1 MKRKFVVIRKNN
13 FQQGFGLLET
23 MAAALLSLL
32 FVSMGANLVLTANI
46 YKVMAKRTDTM
57 NSLIRADVE
66 SIKYQSSQL
75 TDNADM
81 CKHTKLKDGYA
92 WALKDKLGVDSGS
105 TNVKTTSPKILGST
119 YTMTRTI
126 ALDEADKDRNP
137 ESSPKIDPNILPINY
152 SFTLQGSPK
161 SEYDLTVKVI
171 PNAALNCVKS

>member
-1 MKRKFVVIRKNN
+1 MKLKFVAIRKNN

-46 YKVMAKRTDTM
+46 YKVVAKRTDAM
-57 NSLIRADVE
+57 NSLVRADVE

-81 CKHTKLKDGYA
+81 CKHTKLMDGYA
-92 WALKDKLGVDSGS
+92 WALKDRLGADTGS
-105 TNVKTTSPKILGST
+105 KNVKTTTLKILGST

-126 ALDEADKDRNP
+126 DLDDADKD
-137 ESSPKIDPNILPINY
+137 ESPASVGIDPNILPINY
-152 SFTLQGSPK
+152 SFTLQGAPK

-171 PNAALNCVKS
+171 PNAALNCVK